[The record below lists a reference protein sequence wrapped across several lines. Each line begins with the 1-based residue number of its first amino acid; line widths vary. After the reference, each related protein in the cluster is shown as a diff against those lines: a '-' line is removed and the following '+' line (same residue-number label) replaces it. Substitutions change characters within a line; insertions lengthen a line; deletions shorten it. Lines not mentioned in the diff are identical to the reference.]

1 MTELDDTDLKILAIL
16 QDDASCS
23 IADIAE
29 RVHLS
34 QNPCWRRIRQ
44 LEEKGFIRKRV
55 ALLDAQKLGVGTT
68 VFVMLRAAEYTDEWF
83 EGFAAVVRS
92 IPEVLE
98 FYRLAGEVD
107 YLIKLQVSDIAGYN
121 EVSKVLTRHVRF
133 RDVSG
138 AFAMEE
144 LKYTTALPLPHKSG
158 LPGSRKR
165 DHSESERRP
174 VVQKKPSGRRAG
186 KM

>member
-1 MTELDDTDLKILAIL
+1 MAALDAIDIRILGVL
-16 QDDASCS
+16 QEDASRS
-23 IADIAE
+23 IAEIADQ
-29 RVHLS
+29 VHLS
-34 QNPCWRRIRQ
+34 QNACWRRIRQ
-44 LEEKGFIRKRV
+44 LEEGGVIRKRV

-68 VFVMLRAAEYTDEWF
+68 VFVMVRAPEYTDEWF
-83 EGFAAVVRS
+83 DAFAAAVRK

-121 EVSKVLTRHVRF
+121 EVSQALTRAVRF

-144 LKYTTALPLPHKSG
+144 LKYTTAIPLP
-158 LPGSRKR
+158 
-165 DHSESERRP
+165 
-174 VVQKKPSGRRAG
+174 RRA
-186 KM
+186 KA